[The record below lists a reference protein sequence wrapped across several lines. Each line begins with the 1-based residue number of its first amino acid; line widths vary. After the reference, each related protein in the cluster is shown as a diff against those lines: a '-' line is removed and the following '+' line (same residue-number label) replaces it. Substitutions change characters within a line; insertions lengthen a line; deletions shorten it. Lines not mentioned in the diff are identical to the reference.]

1 MTPAR
6 QQKLK
11 ELLSEESYTIGVE
24 IEQRGISRSSG
35 QCLTEINNLITA
47 HACNPHTRKRFKQVT
62 DGSIDGWDGC
72 EFVSGIMH
80 GQRDMAVIQE
90 SVRLIRKHGGRP
102 HISCGIHVH
111 VDGSRFLANPKA
123 LIRLVKLVDRYETH
137 MYHALQADALTS
149 GQDRSVHFRP
159 CGRKGWS
166 RPVEAT
172 LIDRLDALGKN
183 PTIDQVRDAWYSGPE
198 GGSWRRKYDD
208 TRYRLLNLHSLFYQ
222 GTIEFRCFNA
232 TVHAGR
238 IKAYIQL
245 AMLITAQALLTS
257 RVVRGKR
264 SFDPTKAHYEV
275 RTWLLKLGAIGD
287 EYKTMRLLLTR
298 HLEGNAS
305 WHRTAR

>member
-24 IEQRGISRSSG
+24 VEQRGISRSSG

-102 HISCGIHVH
+102 HLSCGIHVH

-123 LIRLVKLVDRYETH
+123 LIRLVKL
-137 MYHALQADALTS
+137 
-149 GQDRSVHFRP
+149 
-159 CGRKGWS
+159 
-166 RPVEAT
+166 
-172 LIDRLDALGKN
+172 
-183 PTIDQVRDAWYSGPE
+183 
-198 GGSWRRKYDD
+198 
-208 TRYRLLNLHSLFYQ
+208 
-222 GTIEFRCFNA
+222 
-232 TVHAGR
+232 
-238 IKAYIQL
+238 
-245 AMLITAQALLTS
+245 
-257 RVVRGKR
+257 
-264 SFDPTKAHYEV
+264 
-275 RTWLLKLGAIGD
+275 GD
-287 EYKTMRLLLTR
+287 LY
-298 HLEGNAS
+298 
-305 WHRTAR
+305 